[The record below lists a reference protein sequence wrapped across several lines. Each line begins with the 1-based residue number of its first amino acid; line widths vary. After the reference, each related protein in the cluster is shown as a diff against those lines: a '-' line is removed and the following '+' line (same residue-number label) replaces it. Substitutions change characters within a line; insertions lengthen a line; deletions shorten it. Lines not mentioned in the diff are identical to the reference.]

1 MNLLHPWFLAVG
13 AAVLGLPVLIHF
25 LTRPRPVRLP
35 LSTLRFVRE
44 AVQQKRARH
53 RLRDWIILAL
63 RTAAVVLIALA
74 FARPLAGSKAVG
86 ADSDHAGLVRVVIF
100 DQSLS
105 MSAGVHGVTAF
116 ERGRAIASSAL
127 DYRA

>member
-1 MNLLHPWFLAVG
+1 MMTFIHPWAVAAG
-13 AAVLGLPVLIHF
+13 AAALAAPIAIHL

-74 FARPLAGSKAVG
+74 FARPLGGSKVIA
-86 ADSDHAGLVRVVIF
+86 ADSDRSKLIRIVIL

-105 MSAGVHGVTAF
+105 MSANVH
-116 ERGRAIASSAL
+116 
-127 DYRA
+127 